1 VILVIMTVLGY
12 MFLSPA
18 YSYETT
24 LSLGVTLAVVVCGL
38 VVTRKRKATR
48 AVAINLD

>member
-1 VILVIMTVLGY
+1 MTVLGY

-24 LSLGVTLAVVVCGL
+24 LSLGVTLVVVVCGL
-38 VVTRKRKATR
+38 FVTRKRKATR
-48 AVAINLD
+48 TVAMNLD